1 MKRSTLASLVVLFV
15 LIPATMWLGS
25 CLPGRSYYITGTL
38 VVMELLVP
46 FLMVFEGREPQAREL
61 VMVAVMCALAVAAR
75 AAIPIPNFKP
85 IYGVIMISG
94 IAFGGETGFLVGAVS
109 AFASNMF
116 YGQGAYTPW
125 QMLAYGLAGLLAG
138 FAFAKGRLPRHPLV
152 MAVFGFVCTVLIVG
166 PVLDSSTIFLVSIR
180 LSWKTVW
187 PFFVSGF
194 PINVSQGICTFL
206 TLLLLGRPLLEK
218 LDRVKVKYGMMEP
231 AERNQ

>member
-75 AAIPIPNFKP
+75 AAIPIPNFKA
-85 IYGVIMISG
+85 IYAVIMISG
-94 IAFGGETGFLVGAVS
+94 IAFGPETGFLVGAIS
-109 AFASNMF
+109 AFASNFF

-125 QMLAYGLAGLLAG
+125 QMLGYGIAGLLTG
-138 FAFAKGRLPRHPLV
+138 YAFAKNRLPRKPWL
-152 MAVFGFVCTVLIVG
+152 MGIFGFVSVVLVVG
-166 PVLDSSTIFLVSIR
+166 PVLDSSTVFLVAIQ
-180 LSWKTVW
+180 LSWENVW
-187 PFFVSGF
+187 PFYVSGF
-194 PINVSQGICTFL
+194 PVNVSQGICTFL
-206 TLLLLGRPLLEK
+206 VLLLLGDPMLEK
-218 LDRVKVKYGMMEP
+218 LDRIKVKYGMME
-231 AERNQ
+231 AHDNGV